1 MEKIELTA
9 DICRVAKR
17 GSNIWV
23 ELNHKVTLLS
33 NSVVSIF
40 DLLRYPGSEV
50 VASKRIDHVDQ
61 PLARKLGYISLVRQ
75 VLFDL
80 LNLAA
85 I

>member
-1 MEKIELTA
+1 MEKVELTA
-9 DICRVAKR
+9 DVYRVTKC
-17 GSNIWV
+17 GSNIRV
-23 ELNHKVTLLS
+23 ELNHKVSLLS
-33 NSVVSIF
+33 NSIVSIF
-40 DLLRYPGSEV
+40 NLLRDPCSEV

-80 LNLAA
+80 LDLAA